1 MFSEFCAARTIGDT
15 DTLRGRHYHD
25 TAGTRRHY
33 PFPIGQDAAES
44 GKKMQ
49 ARSGAPMNSGVRP
62 AQGRRWCDKSVSRRE
77 AEALDGER
85 RTASR
90 TPMGRLVRH
99 RASGAAARIQSF
111 AECHSGPRDIV

>member
-1 MFSEFCAARTIGDT
+1 MTVDDGSCIHGGCLARRIIDT
-15 DTLRGRHYHD
+15 QSVFPLASGGRAKLRSLVHAMLPQDEWADFQADGREHPPD
-25 TAGTRRHY
+25 R
-33 PFPIGQDAAES
+33 D
-44 GKKMQ
+44 
-49 ARSGAPMNSGVRP
+49 
-62 AQGRRWCDKSVSRRE
+62 